1 MVSKIASK
9 ADPKKDSTKKD
20 RGAALSSSPPLSA
33 LPPDVKKLTKTK
45 PSSFPSFIWLI
56 VPIVIAI
63 SVYLYTPSRSTTSS
77 ASFNPRV
84 SSINETGFDPQSPLL
99 VDLPRRNAIHAAF
112 KRSYNAYERDA
123 FGMDNYHPIG
133 MHGHNHSP
141 VGPIGYFVADVLD
154 SLILMG
160 LDDEFKRARE
170 WVKELSFDLD
180 DKFHT
185 FEVSVNV
192 QRSVQ

>member
-1 MVSKIASK
+1 
-9 ADPKKDSTKKD
+9 
-20 RGAALSSSPPLSA
+20 
-33 LPPDVKKLTKTK
+33 
-45 PSSFPSFIWLI
+45 
-56 VPIVIAI
+56 
-63 SVYLYTPSRSTTSS
+63 
-77 ASFNPRV
+77 
-84 SSINETGFDPQSPLL
+84 
-99 VDLPRRNAIHAAF
+99 
-112 KRSYNAYERDA
+112 
-123 FGMDNYHPIG
+123 MDNYHPIG

-141 VGPIGYFVADVLD
+141 AGPIGYFVVDVLD

-192 QRSVQ
+192 